1 MKAITVHPDDSVAIA
16 LEPLK
21 KGEAVTVA
29 GQNVTLQSDIPFGH
43 KFALKDTAQ
52 DGAFV
57 KYGEVI
63 GLAQKPI
70 AAGEWVHVHNL
81 KNVDPGAS
89 GYKYE
94 FNAKSV
100 MPGKSDATFMGYA
113 RKSGQAGIRN
123 YIAIIPIVFCANGPA
138 EKLGRMLSLKYPETD
153 FFDGFQV
160 LAHGSGCGQSGDDL
174 NMTSKVLAN
183 LSKNDNFGGVLFVS
197 LGCEVN
203 DLKQMK
209 PYIGEYDAERTR
221 FMTLQDVDDE
231 YETGMKL
238 ADELYAVVSK
248 DRRTPCNLN
257 MLNIGYNC
265 GGSDSFSGITA
276 NRLVGDLTDKLTKLG
291 ATTNLTEVPEMF
303 GAEHILMN
311 RAKDEAVFSKTV
323 AMIKDFKEYFAKYGQ
338 NPEDNATQGNVE
350 GGISTLADKSLGCIQ
365 KGGKSLV
372 VDVVPHG
379 DRITQRGFNIVAGP
393 GNDLTGIT
401 GQVAAGSVLILFTT
415 GRGTPAGFIGPT
427 FRLSTNNVLFKK
439 KPGWNDFNAGR
450 LLTGEAPEALTE
462 ELYDMVMA
470 TCEGRYRTKNEMHG
484 FYQMGIFKDGV
495 TD

>member
-1 MKAITVHPDDSVAIA
+1 MKAITVHADDSVAIA
-16 LEPLK
+16 LKPLQ
-21 KGEAVTVA
+21 KGEAVSVA
-29 GQNVTLQSDIPFGH
+29 GKKVTLKNDIPFGH

-52 DGAFV
+52 DETFV

-63 GLAQKPI
+63 GKAKESI

-81 KNVDPGAS
+81 KNVDLGAG
-89 GYKYE
+89 GYTYA
-94 FNAKSV
+94 FNKKSV
-100 MPGKSDATFMGYA
+100 MPGKSDVTFMGYA
-113 RKSGQAGIRN
+113 RKDGKAGIRN
-123 YIAIIPIVFCANGPA
+123 YIAIIPTVFCANGPV
-138 EKLGRMLSLKYPETD
+138 EKLGKMLSLKYPETE

-160 LAHGSGCGQSGDDL
+160 LSHASGCSQSGDDL
-174 NMTSKVLAN
+174 NMTSKVIAN
-183 LSKNDNFGGVLFVS
+183 VSKNANFGGVLFVS

-203 DLKQMK
+203 DFKQMK
-209 PYIGEYDAERTR
+209 PYIGEYDTERTR

-231 YETGMKL
+231 YEIGMRL
-238 ADELYAVVSK
+238 VDELYAVASK
-248 DRRTPCNLN
+248 DRRTPCNIDKLI
-257 MLNIGYNC
+257 IGYNC

-311 RAKDEAVFSKTV
+311 RAKDKTV
-323 AMIKDFKEYFAKYGQ
+323 FDKTVRMIKDFKDYFKKYGE

-365 KGGKSLV
+365 KGGRSLV

-379 DRITQRGFNIVAGP
+379 DRITEQGFNIVVGP
-393 GNDLTGIT
+393 GNDLAGIT

-427 FRLSTNNVLFKK
+427 FRLSTNNVLFTK

-450 LLTGEAPEALTE
+450 ILTGEAPEALTE
-462 ELYDMVMA
+462 ELYGMVMA
-470 TCEGRYRTKNEMHG
+470 TCEGTYRTKNELHG
-484 FYQMGIFKDGV
+484 FYQMGVFKDGV